1 VPNWTIGFAVDY
13 ERPISES
20 LAWFG
25 RIDTSYVS
33 KFRSSI
39 SPTDPSRRDGGDYMI
54 ANARLG
60 LAGEGD
66 QSWTLAL
73 YANNLFDKRAVV
85 GTQSNLF
92 GDYQFI
98 NRPREIGLQ
107 ANIEF

>member
-1 VPNWTIGFAVDY
+1 
-13 ERPISES
+13 
-20 LAWFG
+20 
-25 RIDTSYVS
+25 
-33 KFRSSI
+33 
-39 SPTDPSRRDGGDYMI
+39 
-54 ANARLG
+54 
-60 LAGEGD
+60 
-66 QSWTLAL
+66 LAL